1 MLTSNHTSSVTTAE
15 EIAPATRA
23 CLITPLV
30 KDVVQP
36 VPIDINS
43 DQGST
48 ASGEANPPSIIVEAI
63 EEEASVDKHCDIERV
78 VVEMDNIE
86 VIMDDSDNS
95 KHCHNIDSVGPDNSP
110 THSHVSVVDSN
121 LDLKLKSCDMLHHKT
136 TPHESILIS
145 PEVEEA
151 EVVVDLSLSPTFSDE
166 NSGHDLNVL
175 LCSPNVSSSQ
185 ENTTSCSNVQTLHGK
200 EVPEVW
206 FEVCTRTTS
215 CARSNVSVSSSET
228 TEVQERPSKLS
239 PSNEIEL
246 GQLTTE
252 TSYTFVDSPPMFED
266 FKSPPLSVE
275 SADFASNS
283 PPLSVESADFAP
295 ESPPLGV
302 GSADFAPKSPPLS
315 VESADF
321 ASNTPPLSVES
332 ADFAPKSPPLSVE
345 AADFA
350 PKSPPLSVESADF
363 APESPPLSVGSAD
376 FAPKSPPLSVES
388 ADFAPKSPPLSVEAA
403 DFAPKS
409 PPLSVESADF
419 AQKSPP
425 LSVESADF
433 APESPPLIVESASSE
448 SVPYKRPGSTPSIQT
463 LKTPRDLRSIARR
476 SLEGGSGNSTYKT
489 PVGIGRLQIESD
501 DNITPL
507 PNYHAMFTP
516 LLKKQCGRF
525 GVKPLPKRKMIAKLQ
540 EIYEYTHPLVGKHA
554 C

>member
-30 KDVVQP
+30 KDVVQA

-48 ASGEANPPSIIVEAI
+48 SSGEANPPSIIVEAI
-63 EEEASVDKHCDIERV
+63 EEEASVDKHCDIEHV

-121 LDLKLKSCDMLHHKT
+121 LDLKLKSCDMLHHKA

-151 EVVVDLSLSPTFSDE
+151 EVVVDFSLSPTFSDD
-166 NSGHDLNVL
+166 NSYHDLNVL

-206 FEVCTRTTS
+206 FEVCTSTTS

-239 PSNEIEL
+239 PSDEIDL
-246 GQLTTE
+246 GQLATE

-283 PPLSVESADFAP
+283 
-295 ESPPLGV
+295 
-302 GSADFAPKSPPLS
+302 
-315 VESADF
+315 
-321 ASNTPPLSVES
+321 PPLSVES

-363 APESPPLSVGSAD
+363 APESPPLSV
-376 FAPKSPPLSVES
+376 ES
-388 ADFAPKSPPLSVEAA
+388 ADFAPKSPPL
-403 DFAPKS
+403 
-409 PPLSVESADF
+409 
-419 AQKSPP
+419 
-425 LSVESADF
+425 
-433 APESPPLIVESASSE
+433 IVDSASSE
-448 SVPYKRPGSTPSIQT
+448 SVPYKRPGSTPSIRS